1 MPCTDEVSYAD
12 VYLVACST
20 CDWKALMA
28 DEHRVSNLYTPESC
42 YRKSSSTYNRA
53 AKYKSVIAI
62 REGLKFLGGAQ
73 DDKEEREHLQR
84 AIAEVGG
91 VSALPIACAE
101 KVLC

>member
-1 MPCTDEVSYAD
+1 MT
-12 VYLVACST
+12 CSK

-84 AIAEVGG
+84 TIAELRG
-91 VSALPIACAE
+91 VNALSIACADS
-101 KVLC
+101 VLC